1 MRSEPS
7 QTAVLVAVVPLAVA
21 AGLITALLI
30 EDWLVALLVGGAV
43 GALVGF
49 SVNALVKYWLLRD

>member
-7 QTAVLVAVVPLAVA
+7 QTAVLTVVVPLAVA

-30 EDWLVALLVGGAV
+30 DDWLVALLVGGAA
-43 GALVGF
+43 GALLGF
-49 SVNALVKYWLLRD
+49 SVYALVKYWLLTD